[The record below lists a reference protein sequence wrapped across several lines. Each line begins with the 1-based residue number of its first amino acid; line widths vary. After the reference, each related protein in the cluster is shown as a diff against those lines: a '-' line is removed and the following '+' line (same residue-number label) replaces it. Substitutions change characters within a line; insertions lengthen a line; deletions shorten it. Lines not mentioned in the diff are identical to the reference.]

1 MRALQLVAAG
11 TPLQERDV
19 APPAPE
25 PGDVVIDIAAAGIC
39 RSDVHYRAGFPRVGP
54 LPLTLGHEIAGTV
67 ATVGAGVTDL
77 ATGDRVCV
85 HYQVGCGS
93 CDYCRRGFEQ
103 FCREGRMIG
112 NGRPGGYAE
121 QIVVP
126 ARNVIAVPE
135 AVSLA
140 HAAVMMCSSATSL
153 HALRKGRLA
162 RGETVAIFGIGGLG
176 MSAVQLAIIEGADT
190 VYAVDPNPA
199 KLEQAAAL
207 GAVPIDTDGDTVA
220 RIRENGPADVAL
232 DLVGSAT
239 VMRQCLDVLA
249 PMGRA
254 VAVGLTP
261 DSFPVGPYTDLVAGE
276 SELIGASDHTAT
288 EIAELLDL
296 AATGTLQLDGIVDRR
311 VPLDV
316 SAVNAALDD
325 LERFGDSIRAVIE
338 PQGTSS

>member
-1 MRALQLVAAG
+1 MRALQLVTAG
-11 TPLQERDV
+11 SPLQDREVD
-19 APPAPE
+19 PPQTG
-25 PGDVVIDIAAAGIC
+25 PGDIVIDIVAAGIC

-54 LPLTLGHEIAGTV
+54 LPLTLGHEVAGTV
-67 ATVGAGVTDL
+67 RTVGSKVTEFV
-77 ATGDRVCV
+77 TGDRVCV

-103 FCREGRMIG
+103 FCVNGKMIG

-135 AVSLA
+135 VVSLA
-140 HAAVMMCSSATSL
+140 HAAIMMCSSATSL
-153 HALRKGRLA
+153 HALRKGRMTA
-162 RGETVAIFGIGGLG
+162 GETIAIFGVGGLG
-176 MSAVQLAIIEGADT
+176 MSAVQLAIIEGAGS
-190 VYAVDPNPA
+190 VYAIDPNPD
-199 KLEQAAAL
+199 KREQAAAL
-207 GAVPIDTDGDTVA
+207 GAVPIDATGDTVA
-220 RIRENGPADVAL
+220 IIRELGAADVAL
-232 DLVGSAT
+232 DLVGSAA
-239 VMRQCLDVLA
+239 VMRQCLEVLA

-276 SELIGASDHTAT
+276 SELIGASDHTAA
-288 EIAELLDL
+288 EIVELLDL
-296 AATGTLQLDGIVDRR
+296 AAVGTLVLDNIVDRR

-325 LERFGDSIRAVIE
+325 LEQFGDSVRAVIE
-338 PQGTSS
+338 P

>member
-19 APPAPE
+19 EPSEPA
-25 PGDVVIDIAAAGIC
+25 PGDVVIDIAVAGIC

-54 LPLTLGHEIAGTV
+54 LPLTLGHEVAGAV
-67 ATVGAGVTDL
+67 AAVGTGVEDFV
-77 ATGDRVCV
+77 TGDRVCV

-93 CDYCRRGFEQ
+93 CDYCHRGFEQ
-103 FCREGRMIG
+103 FCPEGQMIG

-176 MSAVQLAIIEGADT
+176 MSAVQLAIIEGADR
-190 VYAVDPNPA
+190 VYAVVPNPA
-199 KLEQAAAL
+199 NLHQDAAL
-207 GAVPIDTDGDTVA
+207 GAVPSDPAGDTVT

-276 SELIGASDHTAT
+276 SELIGASDHTAA
-288 EIAELLDL
+288 EIVELLDL
-296 AATGTLQLDGIVDRR
+296 AAAGTLQLDGIVDRR
-311 VPLDV
+311 VALEAP
-316 SAVNAALDD
+316 AVNAALDD
-325 LERFGDSIRAVIE
+325 LEQFGDSVWAVIE
-338 PQGTSS
+338 P